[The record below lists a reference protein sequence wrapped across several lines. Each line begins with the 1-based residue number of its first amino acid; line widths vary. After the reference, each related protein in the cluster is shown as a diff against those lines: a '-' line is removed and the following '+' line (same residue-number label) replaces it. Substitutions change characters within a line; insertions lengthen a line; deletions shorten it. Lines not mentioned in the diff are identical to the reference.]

1 MAAWELTSWLALIR
15 TFQLLG
21 ALAGAS
27 LNGFVAVMIYL
38 KDRDLLINV
47 VVLEL
52 LICSALC
59 YTAVALILQHSGQ
72 RSKKPSWLICFLIFD
87 CIAIGMTAVIAWF
100 LSQAG
105 LPSNCVGLA
114 MPGDEPDDPRS
125 TYTNTR
131 FSNESPGQRGEMDK
145 LCAFERSYFFV
156 DLGLMVTF
164 IVTVVLIVFRV
175 RERKQV
181 SRSTKDTETGDDDID
196 LKTLSATSPLTSSPV
211 ARSPLE
217 QQQQNQQQQQQREQE
232 LEQEQEAPPPSE
244 GIITRNTSL
253 RSTVTSSTA
262 SHGRSHSSYSHGRS
276 YSSFSHGRSYSRVST
291 PPAPPSEGI
300 ITRNTSIRSTMTSS
314 TASHGGPPYY
324 RSGIPNRRPVG
335 QQSDYPSTPPVPII
349 GNPHVPPR
357 RPVLPPRPTPPYE
370 GPSSSS
376 SSNTIPSNHMTGMG
390 QGFVPIPLED
400 EDNDD
405 DDFADALV
413 SDGMQHQQRAQM
425 EQQAQFTRQRLQ
437 MQQAA
442 MPMLPE
448 DEQFAAE
455 HALVSDGMRPS
466 EPMLPPYEPGENR
479 MPGHGAEDNETRLS
493 EYVKGQT
500 RAQDM
505 KDRGGY

>member
-38 KDRDLLINV
+38 QDRDLLINV

-114 MPGDEPDDPRS
+114 MPGAEPDDPRS

-131 FSNESPGQRGEMDK
+131 FSDESPGQRGEMDK

-164 IVTVVLIVFRV
+164 IVTIVLIVFRV

-211 ARSPLE
+211 ARSP
-217 QQQQNQQQQQQREQE
+217 
-232 LEQEQEAPPPSE
+232 
-244 GIITRNTSL
+244 
-253 RSTVTSSTA
+253 
-262 SHGRSHSSYSHGRS
+262 
-276 YSSFSHGRSYSRVST
+276 T

-335 QQSDYPSTPPVPII
+335 QQSDYPSTTPVPII
-349 GNPHVPPR
+349 
-357 RPVLPPRPTPPYE
+357 
-370 GPSSSS
+370 
-376 SSNTIPSNHMTGMG
+376 
-390 QGFVPIPLED
+390 GFVPIPLED
-400 EDNDD
+400 EEYD